1 MNITV
6 FFINRVLFNEVVG
19 RLNIRQYN
27 IGEANYA
34 HNKTGLLCV
43 FDGYAT
49 IDDLLQNLR
58 SADYVTKLLN
68 RNPASYDTKPITIT
82 IGIGP
87 NKKEM
92 SVPLIYTNI

>member
-6 FFINRVLFNEVVG
+6 FFINRVLFNEVIG
-19 RLNIRQYN
+19 RLNIRQYS

-34 HNKTGLLCV
+34 QNKTGLLCV
-43 FDGYAT
+43 FEGYAT
-49 IDDLLQNLR
+49 VEELIKELR

-68 RNPASYDTKPITIT
+68 RNPTSYDTKPITVT
-82 IGIGP
+82 ISP

-92 SVPLIYTNI
+92 LVPLIYTNV